1 MAKAPENKGLLSL
14 QAILKIAQD
23 RHVKAGDY
31 IFKEGQEDPAC
42 YLILRGEV
50 SIVKGK
56 EEKTIAHLHTGDLLG
71 EGALSG
77 PGKRPA
83 SAKAVTDLDLL
94 VIPVERFETLMK
106 EDPNLSI
113 QFLLGALEAVN
124 HRLRQSDIRVVAL
137 LEVSQLLE
145 MHRDDLKNLGHAVLQ
160 KCMEILSSQGGEML
174 LRYPMEKEMRIVA
187 TAGENK
193 GQELKVPLKNLGFL
207 VLHRRA
213 DSRQYDEDDFR
224 LLSLIADLA
233 DAVIES
239 AFSQASEKARS
250 LLSQKRFTH

>member
-1 MAKAPENKGLLSL
+1 MAKKPENKGLLSL
-14 QAILKIAQD
+14 QAILKIAED

-31 IFKEGQEDPAC
+31 IFKENQEDKAC

-71 EGALSG
+71 EGVLSG
-77 PGKRPA
+77 SIKKPA
-83 SAKAVTDLDLL
+83 SAKAITDLDLL
-94 VIPVERFETLMK
+94 VIPMERFEILKK

-113 QFLLGALEAVN
+113 QFLIGALEAVN

-145 MHRDDLKNLGHAVLQ
+145 KYRDDLRNLGHALLQ
-160 KCMEILSSQGGEML
+160 KCMEILSSHGGEML
-174 LRYPMEKEMRIVA
+174 LKYPMEKHMRSIA
-187 TAGENK
+187 SEGKLE
-193 GQELKVPLKNLGFL
+193 GQALKVPLKDSGAL
-207 VLHRRA
+207 VLHRPK

-224 LLSLIADLA
+224 LLTLIADLA
-233 DAVIES
+233 DATIES
-239 AFSQASEKARS
+239 AFNKASEKARN
-250 LLSQKRFTH
+250 LLEQKRFTH